1 MIGPLWRDPIS
12 MPNARS
18 IHSQA
23 SWQLLRRW
31 HAQASVW
38 NVVTGVLITALMIWL
53 LRGTHAGTEP
63 VVIGTLG
70 VLAGAI
76 VGVLGIIIGGQNQP
90 AQSFGLLVLGC
101 GMARMLIAAGVLFIA
116 AATTDLPRRPLG
128 LGVGTGLLI
137 MLVTETFLTVA
148 VLNRFGG
155 TATTSPETHGPHTPG
170 LGAEPS
176 SL

>member
-1 MIGPLWRDPIS
+1 
-12 MPNARS
+12 MPHGRS

-38 NVVTGVLITALMIWL
+38 NLVAGVLATALMIWV
-53 LRGTHAGTEP
+53 LRGPSAVTEP

-76 VGVLGIIIGGQNQP
+76 VGVLGIIIGGQSQP
-90 AQSFGLLVLGC
+90 VQSFGLLVLGC
-101 GMARMLIAAGVLFIA
+101 GMARMLIAASVLFIA
-116 AATTDLPRRPLG
+116 AATTELPRRPLG

-137 MLVTETFLTVA
+137 MLVIETFLTVA
-148 VLNRFGG
+148 VLNRHGG
-155 TATTSPETHGPHTPG
+155 TATTSSEPHGPHTPT